1 MEELHGQLLVLLVD
15 GETLNTS
22 QIIVMLFMRLNN
34 QAEGAMS
41 IELLMVVLTG
51 ILLIMGFHQL
61 ENTDL

>member
-15 GETLNTS
+15 GETLNTN
-22 QIIVMLFMRLNN
+22 QIIVMLFMQLNN
-34 QAEGAMS
+34 QAEGVMS

-51 ILLIMGFHQL
+51 MLLIMGFHQL